1 MPSTTSS
8 SLDRLFAS
16 SEVITPSRP
25 TFSMARAIMLP
36 ISRSPF
42 AEIVPTWAT
51 SSLVDTALER
61 AFSSLTTA
69 STATSIPR
77 FRSIGFIPA
86 ATALA
91 PSRTIA
97 CASTVAVV
105 VPSPA
110 SSEVFEA
117 TSRSIC
123 APMFS
128 NLSESSISL
137 ATVTPSL
144 VMRGAPKLFS
154 RTTLRP
160 FGPSVTFTAFASIS
174 TPCSIRCRAS
184 EPHLTSLAAIGFGL
198 RELGLRLLFDDAEE
212 IGFLHDQ
219 QLLAVDLDLRAGPLA
234 EQHPVAGL
242 DVERNDLAVLVAPA
256 RADGDHLAFLR
267 LLLRGVRNDDAAF
280 GLLFLLDALDDHAV
294 VQRPKLHRCSSLRN
308 LEYHISWVGVVSTLS
323 RRV

>member
-16 SEVITPSRP
+16 SAVITPSLP
-25 TFSMARAIMLP
+25 TFSMARASMSP
-36 ISRSPF
+36 ISFSPF
-42 AEIVPTWAT
+42 AEMVPTWAI
-51 SSLVDTALER
+51 SALVETWRER
-61 AFSSLTTA
+61 DFSSLITA
-69 STATSIPR
+69 STAMSIPR
-77 FRSIGFIPA
+77 FRSMGFIPA

-128 NLSESSISL
+128 NLSVSSISL
-137 ATVTPSL
+137 ATVTPSF

-160 FGPSVTFTAFASIS
+160 FGPSVTFTALARTS
-174 TPCSIRCRAS
+174 TPCSIRWRAS
-184 EPHLTSLAAIGFGL
+184 EPNFTSLAAIVLGL

-219 QLLAVDLDLRAGPLA
+219 QLLTVDLDLRAGPLA
-234 EQHPVAGL
+234 EQHPITRL
-242 DVERNDLAVLVAPA
+242 NVERDQLAILVTPT
-256 RADGDHLAFLR
+256 RTDGDDLAFLR
-267 LLLRGVRNDDAAF
+267 LLLGGIGNNDAALSLF
-280 GLLFLLDALDDHAV
+280 FLLESLDDHAV
-294 VQRPKLHRCSSLRN
+294 VQRPKLHRCSSLIN
-308 LEYHISWVGVVSTLS
+308 P
-323 RRV
+323 

>member
-36 ISRSPF
+36 ISRSPL
-42 AEIVPTWAT
+42 ADMVPTSAN
-51 SSLVDTALER
+51 SALVETWRDR
-61 AFSSLTTA
+61 DFSSLITA
-69 STATSIPR
+69 STAMSMPR
-77 FRSIGFIPA
+77 FWAIRFIAA

-110 SSEVFEA
+110 SSEVFA
-117 TSRSIC
+117 APSRSIC

-154 RTTLRP
+154 STTLRP
-160 FGPSVTFTAFASIS
+160 FGPSVTFTALARIS

-184 EPHLTSLAAIGFGL
+184 EPNLTSLAAIVFGL

-219 QLLAVDLDLRAGPLA
+219 QLLAIDLDLRAGPPA
-234 EQHPVAGL
+234 EQHPVACL
-242 DVERNDLAVLVAPA
+242 DVERYDLAVLVAPT
-256 RADGDHLAFLR
+256 RADGDHLAFLW

-280 GLLFLLDALDDHAV
+280 GFLFLLDALDDHAV
-294 VQRPKLHRCSSLRN
+294 VQRPKLHRCSSSRN
-308 LEYHISWVGVVSTLS
+308 LEYHHAPGC
-323 RRV
+323 